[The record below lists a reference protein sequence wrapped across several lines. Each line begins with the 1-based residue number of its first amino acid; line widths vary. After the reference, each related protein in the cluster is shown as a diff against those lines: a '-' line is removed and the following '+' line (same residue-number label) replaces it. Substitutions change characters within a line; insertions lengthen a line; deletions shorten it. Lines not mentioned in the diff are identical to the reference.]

1 MTVAKSLPPK
11 KLERLIKIDDLIRS
25 RTRHTAGSLAETLEV
40 SERTIRSDIDCL
52 EQYFDAPLQFE
63 LKRGYYYTD
72 ASWRLPTIPLTQ
84 GELFA
89 LTLGAKALE
98 AYSGS
103 AYEAELRSSIQRLA
117 GRLPER
123 VWVDLQRLAD
133 ERIHFRAGAE
143 LLNLDPEIYQVLMEA
158 WQSSRQVWIRY
169 YTANRDAETERVVD
183 PYHLNI
189 YRGTNPLLIA
199 FCHYRYKFLDFR
211 LDRIREYR
219 LLDSHFEPDANF
231 NLQEHLNR
239 AFQMEKGDYLY
250 PVAIEF
256 TRKAAPYIR
265 ERRWHHSQ
273 VIDEHEDGS
282 LTLHMAVGGLQ
293 EVKRWVL
300 GYGKEA
306 LAKSPP
312 ELVILLQQETQVM
325 ARQNQTGDFE

>member
-1 MTVAKSLPPK
+1 M
-11 KLERLIKIDDLIRS
+11 IRS
-25 RTRHTAGSLAETLEV
+25 RSRYTVKDMAAALGI
-40 SERTIRSDIDCL
+40 SERTVRMDLAFLRDR
-52 EQYFDAPLQFE
+52 YFAPLEFD
-63 LKRGYYYTD
+63 LSKGFYYTD
-72 ASWRLPTIPLTQ
+72 DTWRLPTIPLSQ

-103 AYEAELRSSIQRLA
+103 AYETELRSSIQRLS

-158 WQSSRQVWIRY
+158 WQSSRQVWIHY

-199 FCHYRYKFLDFR
+199 FCHYRHKFLDFR

-219 LLDSHFEPDANF
+219 LLDSHFEPDPNF
-231 NLQEHLNR
+231 NLKEHLNR
-239 AFQMEKGDYLY
+239 AFQMEQGDRLYLI
-250 PVAIEF
+250 AIEF

-265 ERRWHHSQ
+265 ERRWHLSQ

-282 LTLHMAVGGLQ
+282 LTLQMEVGGLQ

-300 GYGKEA
+300 GYGKDA

-312 ELVILLQQETQVM
+312 ELVKLLQEETQVM
-325 ARQNQTGDFE
+325 AQQNEIGDFE